1 MLKKTKREIA
11 MDLIAVVLGNFLY
24 ALTVKLF
31 LEPTGLITGGTM
43 GLALTANHLWGTDIN
58 MFVLVFNTAMLV
70 LGFFTLGKT
79 FAATTVASTF
89 LSPGFMELIDRTI
102 GQPVLSTDPMLN
114 AFFCGI
120 GIGVSLGMV
129 IRAGSSTGGCDVPTI
144 LISRVLRL
152 PLGGVVYVFDM
163 LVLMMQLMFSDGE
176 GILYGIFMAVIYT
189 VVMDKMLLVGTDR
202 TEIKIVSDKAV
213 QISDAIQA
221 QVDRGVTLL
230 HAEGGY
236 LHRDTK
242 MVLSVVSNREVVKVE
257 NLAHDIDPTCF
268 MIISRVSQ
276 VRGRGFTLDKDHVH
290 EFGA

>member
-1 MLKKTKREIA
+1 MPS
-11 MDLIAVVLGNFLY
+11 G
-24 ALTVKLF
+24 
-31 LEPTGLITGGTM
+31 
-43 GLALTANHLWGTDIN
+43 
-58 MFVLVFNTAMLV
+58 
-70 LGFFTLGKT
+70 
-79 FAATTVASTF
+79 
-89 LSPGFMELIDRTI
+89 
-102 GQPVLSTDPMLN
+102 
-114 AFFCGI
+114 
-120 GIGVSLGMV
+120 
-129 IRAGSSTGGCDVPTI
+129 
-144 LISRVLRL
+144 
-152 PLGGVVYVFDM
+152 
-163 LVLMMQLMFSDGE
+163 
-176 GILYGIFMAVIYT
+176 
-189 VVMDKMLLVGTDR
+189 

-257 NLAHDIDPTCF
+257 TLAHDIDPTCF

>member
-1 MLKKTKREIA
+1 MQKTRAEMI
-11 MDLIAVVLGNFLY
+11 MDLLAVFVGNFLY

-31 LEPTGLITGGTM
+31 LQPTGLITGGTM
-43 GLALTANHLWGTDIN
+43 GLALTANHFWGTDIN
-58 MFVLVFNTAMLV
+58 MFVLIFNTAMLV
-70 LGFFTLGKT
+70 LGYFTLGKT

-102 GQPVLSTDPMLN
+102 GQPVLSHDPMLN

-163 LVLMMQLMFSDGE
+163 VILLLQLTFSDGE
-176 GILYGIFMAVIYT
+176 GILYGIFMAVVYT

-202 TEIKIVSDKAV
+202 TEIKIVSERALE
-213 QISDAIQA
+213 ISDAVQA

-230 HAEGGY
+230 HGEGGY
-236 LHRDTK
+236 LHRPTQ
-242 MVLSVVSNREVVKVE
+242 MLLSVVSNREVIKVE
-257 NLAHDIDPTCF
+257 QIAHSIDSTCF

-276 VRGRGFTLDKDHVH
+276 VRGRGFTLDKDHLH

>member
-1 MLKKTKREIA
+1 
-11 MDLIAVVLGNFLY
+11 
-24 ALTVKLF
+24 
-31 LEPTGLITGGTM
+31 
-43 GLALTANHLWGTDIN
+43 
-58 MFVLVFNTAMLV
+58 MLV
-70 LGFFTLGKT
+70 LGFFTLGKA

-89 LSPGFMELIDRTI
+89 LSPFFMELIDRTV
-102 GQPVLSTDPMLN
+102 GQPALSGDPMLN

-144 LISRVLRL
+144 LISRALRV

-163 LVLMMQLMFSDGE
+163 GVLLLQMSFSNVE
-176 GILYGIFMAVIYT
+176 GILYGIFMAVVYT

-202 TEIKIVSDKAV
+202 TEIKIVSEKAV
-213 QISDAIQA
+213 EISDAIQ
-221 QVDRGVTLL
+221 QKVDRGVTLL
-230 HAEGGY
+230 HGEGGY

-257 NLAHDIDPTCF
+257 NIAHDIDPTCF
-268 MIISRVSQ
+268 MVINRVSQ

>member
-1 MLKKTKREIA
+1 MQKNKMEFMLD
-11 MDLIAVVLGNFLY
+11 MVAVVVGNFLY

-31 LEPTGLITGGTM
+31 LQPVGLITGGTM
-43 GLALTANHLWGTDIN
+43 GLALTANHFWGTDVN
-58 MFVLVFNTAMLV
+58 LFVLLFNSAMLV

-89 LSPGFMELIDRTI
+89 LSPFFMELIDRTI
-102 GQPVLSTDPMLN
+102 GQPVLSADPMLN
-114 AFFCGI
+114 AVFCGI
-120 GIGVSLGMV
+120 GIGASLGMV

-144 LISRVLRL
+144 LISRMLRL

-163 LVLMMQLMFSDGE
+163 AVLLLQMTFSDAE
-176 GILYGIFMAVIYT
+176 GILYGIFMAIIYT

-202 TEIKIVSDKAV
+202 TEIKIISEKSLE
-213 QISDAIQA
+213 ISDAIQA

-257 NLAHDIDPTCF
+257 HIAHDIDPTCF

>member
-1 MLKKTKREIA
+1 MMKKNRLELV
-11 MDLIAVVLGNFLY
+11 MNLGAVVLGNFLY

-31 LEPTGLITGGTM
+31 LQPAGLITGGTM
-43 GLALTANHLWGTDIN
+43 GLALTANYLWGADVN
-58 MFVLVFNTAMLV
+58 LFVLLFNSAMLV
-70 LGFFTLGKT
+70 LGYFTLGKT

-89 LSPGFMELIDRTI
+89 LSPFFMELIDRTI
-102 GQPVLSTDPMLN
+102 GQPVLSNDPMLN

-163 LVLMMQLMFSDGE
+163 MILLLQLMFSDGE
-176 GILYGIFMAVIYT
+176 GILYGIFMACIYT

-202 TEIKIVSDKAV
+202 TEIKIVSDKAL

-221 QVDRGVTLL
+221 EVDRGVTLL

-236 LHRDTK
+236 LHRETK
-242 MVLSVVSNREVVKVE
+242 MLLSVVSNREVVKVE
-257 NLAHDIDPTCF
+257 QIAHDIDPTCF

>member
-1 MLKKTKREIA
+1 MVV
-11 MDLIAVVLGNFLY
+11 DLLSVVLGNFLY

-43 GLALTANHLWGTDIN
+43 GLALTANHLWGPDIN
-58 MFVLVFNTAMLV
+58 LFVLLFNTAMLG
-70 LGFFTLGKT
+70 LGYFTLGKT

-89 LSPGFMELIDRTI
+89 LSPAFMELIDRTI
-102 GQPVLSTDPMLN
+102 GQPVLSNDLMLN

-144 LISRVLRL
+144 LISRTFRL
-152 PLGGVVYVFDM
+152 PLGAVVYAFDM
-163 LVLMMQLMFSDGE
+163 AILSMQLLFSEGE
-176 GILYGIFMAVIYT
+176 GILYGIFMAFVYT
-189 VVMDKMLLVGTDR
+189 IVMDKMLLVGTDR
-202 TEIKIVSDKAV
+202 TEIKIISHKYSE
-213 QISDAIQA
+213 ISDAIQA
-221 QVDRGVTLL
+221 EVDRGVTLL
-230 HAEGGY
+230 HGEGGF

-257 NLAHDIDPTCF
+257 RIAHDIDPACF
-268 MIISRVSQ
+268 MMISRVSQ
-276 VRGRGFTLDKDHVH
+276 VRGRGFTLDKDHPH

>member
-11 MDLIAVVLGNFLY
+11 MDLVAVVLGNFLY

-43 GLALTANHLWGTDIN
+43 GLALTANYLWGTDIN
-58 MFVLVFNTAMLV
+58 LFVLVFNTAMLV

-152 PLGGVVYVFDM
+152 PLGGVV
-163 LVLMMQLMFSDGE
+163 
-176 GILYGIFMAVIYT
+176 
-189 VVMDKMLLVGTDR
+189 
-202 TEIKIVSDKAV
+202 
-213 QISDAIQA
+213 
-221 QVDRGVTLL
+221 
-230 HAEGGY
+230 
-236 LHRDTK
+236 
-242 MVLSVVSNREVVKVE
+242 
-257 NLAHDIDPTCF
+257 
-268 MIISRVSQ
+268 
-276 VRGRGFTLDKDHVH
+276 
-290 EFGA
+290 